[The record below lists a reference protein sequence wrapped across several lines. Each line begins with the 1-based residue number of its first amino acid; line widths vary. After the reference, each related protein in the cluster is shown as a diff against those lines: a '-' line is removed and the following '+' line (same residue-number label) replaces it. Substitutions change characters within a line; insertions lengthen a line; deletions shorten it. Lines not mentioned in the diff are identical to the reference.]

1 MVSHLDRK
9 RAVGATVGMREREER
24 EGKLSGTGGAFC
36 RSSDEG
42 VMVLV

>member
-1 MVSHLDRK
+1 MLSHLDRK
-9 RAVGATVGMREREER
+9 RAVGSHGRDV
-24 EGKLSGTGGAFC
+24 STGGVGREAEWIGGGFC